1 MKENVLLKLSN
12 KIPVGVYSVCTA
24 NGPVIKSS
32 LEFAKKNNSILVV
45 EATANQVNQ
54 FGGYTGMKPA
64 DYREFVYELADE
76 VGMDKSKIILGGD
89 HLGPLTWTH
98 LDEDEAM
105 KNAYELVYD
114 YALAGYTKI
123 HIDTSM
129 KLNSDPV
136 DEPLVNET
144 IADRSVFLAKAAKS
158 GYDELKKSNPDAV
171 FPVFIVGSEVPIP
184 GGAQEEEE
192 SLQVTGVKDFL
203 DTYRVFEETYRRENM
218 MDVFRNVIGIVVQPG
233 VEFGDADL
241 FIYNRENAKELT
253 TTLKEN
259 FKTLSF
265 EGHSTDYQTPETLR
279 EMVEDG
285 ISILK
290 VGPAL
295 TFAYREALF
304 ALSYIEDILVD
315 DSSEFVSILEEAMLV
330 SPGNWK
336 NHYHGN
342 EKELAFKR
350 MFSYSDRARYYLP
363 VPEVDNAINKLMS
376 NLSKVEIP
384 ATLLSQFMPYQYR
397 KVKAGLIKNTPEAL
411 ISDYIQL
418 YLEDYEFATH
428 SKEL

>member
-129 KLNSDPV
+129 KLSSDPV

-158 GYDELKKSNPDAV
+158 GYDELKKSNPNAV

-192 SLQVTGVKDFL
+192 TLQVTGVKDFL

-218 MDVFRNVIGIVVQPG
+218 MDVFNNVIGIVVQPG

-265 EGHSTDYQTPETLR
+265 EGHSTDYQTPEALR
-279 EMVEDG
+279 KMVEDG

-315 DSSEFVSILEEAMLV
+315 DPSEFVSILEEAMLV

-363 VPEVDNAINKLMS
+363 VPEVDNAINKLMN
-376 NLSKVEIP
+376 NLSNIEIP

>member
-158 GYDELKKSNPDAV
+158 GYDELKKSNPNAV

-192 SLQVTGVKDFL
+192 TLQVTGVKDFL

-218 MDVFRNVIGIVVQPG
+218 MDVFNNVIGIVVQPG

-265 EGHSTDYQTPETLR
+265 EGHSTDYQTPEALR
-279 EMVEDG
+279 KMVEDG

-315 DSSEFVSILEEAMLV
+315 DPSEFVSILEEAMLV

-363 VPEVDNAINKLMS
+363 VPEVDNAINKLMN
-376 NLSKVEIP
+376 NLSNIEIP